1 MVLTTELLGIRN
13 SLAEK
18 KELKAKKAIEE
29 DRFPELKKE
38 FFDAYYHS
46 GTTARV

>member
-18 KELKAKKAIEE
+18 KELKAKKAAAKGKVKY
-29 DRFPELKKE
+29 PNTL
-38 FFDAYYHS
+38 
-46 GTTARV
+46 